1 MGNVQ
6 NRGKTDQL
14 TKFQREKLKYDFYT
28 FFGKSNNHFQFKTFI
43 AECSSREGLFIPN
56 AQLVGTFVNKNG

>member
-28 FFGKSNNHFQFKTFI
+28 FFGKLATSMHDILYIFSYLFHFKT
-43 AECSSREGLFIPN
+43 LFQN
-56 AQLVGTFVNKNG
+56 LLM

>member
-6 NRGKTDQL
+6 HRGKEDKL

-28 FFGKSNNHFQFKTFI
+28 FFGKYIVLDVFFI
-43 AECSSREGLFIPN
+43 QAVVRLDGVPDFRI
-56 AQLVGTFVNKNG
+56 